1 MIKNYLKIACRSLRR
16 NRLFSAINITGLAV
30 GVSSCVLIFLYVQY
44 ELGFDQFN
52 TNADR
57 LYRLTVQMHQPE
69 EDSYYAATSP
79 RLAPTIQAAFPEVE
93 KSTRIIYSKRL
104 LSYNHKKFYETRTM
118 FADSS
123 LLQMFTFPMLAG
135 NPAKALAQPYSIVL
149 TESAAK
155 NYFGKD
161 QALGKI
167 MKLSDTIN
175 LTVTGIIKDI
185 PQNSHFSFNCV
196 VSRSTISDLNKSTGS
211 KYPNED
217 DWFFLDSHTYLLL
230 RKNTDAL
237 ALQGKI
243 DTYIQKQMAPERKE
257 YGMWLNTF
265 LQPLKD
271 IHLKSNYEAEIK
283 PETNSDIR
291 YVYIFSGTALLILLI
306 ACCNFIN
313 LSTAKS
319 LNRSKEIGLRKVIG
333 AKRGQLISQ
342 FMGESFTLTVIA
354 SAISVIL
361 VVLALPG
368 FNAFTQR
375 HLAFNSSVIFV
386 YLFII
391 LGVGVLSGL
400 YPALFMSS
408 FQPVKALRGHI
419 RHGWKDIFFR
429 KGLVVFQFAIATALI
444 IGTSLILEQLKFLQ
458 NKKLGL
464 NKEQILQVELLA
476 ADLPKAQTLI
486 EAFSQNP
493 HVISATLNDF
503 SFKGIPAITMLPE
516 GAAQNEL
523 VAHNVI
529 SADEDFLRTFQLE
542 LVSGR
547 DFSRDFPSDRK
558 EAFIV
563 NESAVKS
570 FNWGT
575 NKQALGKKIDWAFG
589 KTGKVVGVVK
599 DFNYSSLH
607 NGISPLLIH
616 IFPSFHRRLSV
627 RLRPEDIPETV
638 SALESVW
645 KNTIAE
651 SPFKYAFM
659 EENYNNLYIAE
670 KNMKSVLSAFTILS
684 VFVACLGLFGLAAFT
699 IRQRYKEIGMRKV
712 LGADIRDI
720 VKLLSKD
727 FLKLVLISVLVAIP
741 IAWFAIDRWLRD
753 FAYKVTVDMWIF
765 IFAGLAALLIALLTV
780 SLQAVRAA
788 VANPVKSIRTEV

>member
-1 MIKNYLKIACRSLRR
+1 
-16 NRLFSAINITGLAV
+16 
-30 GVSSCVLIFLYVQY
+30 
-44 ELGFDQFN
+44 
-52 TNADR
+52 
-57 LYRLTVQMHQPE
+57 
-69 EDSYYAATSP
+69 
-79 RLAPTIQAAFPEVE
+79 
-93 KSTRIIYSKRL
+93 
-104 LSYNHKKFYETRTM
+104 
-118 FADSS
+118 
-123 LLQMFTFPMLAG
+123 
-135 NPAKALAQPYSIVL
+135 
-149 TESAAK
+149 
-155 NYFGKD
+155 
-161 QALGKI
+161 
-167 MKLSDTIN
+167 
-175 LTVTGIIKDI
+175 
-185 PQNSHFSFNCV
+185 
-196 VSRSTISDLNKSTGS
+196 
-211 KYPNED
+211 
-217 DWFFLDSHTYLLL
+217 
-230 RKNTDAL
+230 
-237 ALQGKI
+237 
-243 DTYIQKQMAPERKE
+243 
-257 YGMWLNTF
+257 
-265 LQPLKD
+265 
-271 IHLKSNYEAEIK
+271 
-283 PETNSDIR
+283 
-291 YVYIFSGTALLILLI
+291 
-306 ACCNFIN
+306 
-313 LSTAKS
+313 
-319 LNRSKEIGLRKVIG
+319 
-333 AKRGQLISQ
+333 
-342 FMGESFTLTVIA
+342 
-354 SAISVIL
+354 
-361 VVLALPG
+361 
-368 FNAFTQR
+368 
-375 HLAFNSSVIFV
+375 
-386 YLFII
+386 
-391 LGVGVLSGL
+391 
-400 YPALFMSS
+400 
-408 FQPVKALRGHI
+408 
-419 RHGWKDIFFR
+419 

-699 IRQRYKEIGMRKV
+699 IRQRYKEIGIRKV